1 MVAIFR
7 RIYGLVQ
14 ISPKTIK
21 IVLVVVVVVVVV
33 VVIII
38 VTFHSFSK
46 IFISY

>member
-14 ISPKTIK
+14 ISHKTIK
-21 IVLVVVVVVVVV
+21 TVVVVVVVVI
-33 VVIII
+33 III